1 MSSRIWL
8 MLLTLVVASGCESK
22 PSAPVL
28 SDTPVYQNDQ
38 AGFRFRVP
46 DGWLQ
51 TANSYLPEGELES
64 ERFVVRYQMRTPE
77 QGANLEV
84 LAFNDSPDLDLA
96 EHHAGPSFR
105 VNRWKPVADPE
116 EVTVGEAS
124 GVRLVYTARVDGRE
138 MTKEVVAFRREGRV
152 YAFVGLFSSTDDK
165 ARQQI
170 RRAVESIVWRG

>member
-8 MLLTLVVASGCESK
+8 LLTLVVATGCESK

-28 SDTPVYQNDQ
+28 SDAPVYQNDQ

-51 TANSYLPEGELES
+51 TASTYLPPGELES
-64 ERFVVRYQMRTPE
+64 ERFVVRYQMRSPE
-77 QGANLEV
+77 QGANLQV
-84 LAFNDSPDLDLA
+84 LAINDAPGLDLA

-105 VNRWKPVADPE
+105 VARWKPQTEPEALEIGGAD
-116 EVTVGEAS
+116 
-124 GVRLVYTARVDGRE
+124 GVRLVYSGQVDKRE
-138 MTKEVVAFRREGRV
+138 MTKEIVAFRRDDGRV
-152 YAFVGLFSSTDDK
+152 YSFVGLFWSTDEK